1 MTNLNHEKLGT
12 YKPSQCQPSEED
24 FKHGFKEKIR
34 FFKYFFSD
42 NCLILQL
49 SIATQ
54 LSINLLFAWIQF
66 SFFDAQNEHDVS
78 SDINQWNQ

>member
-1 MTNLNHEKLGT
+1 MTNLNREKLGT
-12 YKPSQCQPSEED
+12 YKPGKYQPSEED

-34 FFKYFFSD
+34 FFKDFFSD

-54 LSINLLFAWIQF
+54 LSINLLYASIQF
-66 SFFDAQNEHDVS
+66 SFFDEQVNMMYLPK
-78 SDINQWNQ
+78 